1 MTSTSIEKNHHSSPA
16 DSFEEFFHSGF
27 DETTSPFI
35 TPRSRQ
41 WGQSLTLKASFTAG
55 FLLLL
60 SFILSNSPS
69 TVPLSHALLVQVYF
83 LTGIPSLIT
92 AIKNIL
98 KIKINIEVLMTLA
111 AFLSVFIGS
120 GIEGGL
126 LLVLF
131 SLSGAIESHV
141 SSRAKSSLNTL
152 RELSPSKATV
162 ISGKGKLLE
171 RSVKDITVGTKI
183 LIKSDEVVA
192 LDGEVLTGAS
202 SVSLVHLTGE
212 NLPIAKGPGDE
223 VPAGSRNLEGTLT
236 LKVTRTSHHSTLAN
250 IIRLITQA
258 QEARP
263 KLQRWLDKIGSFYSS
278 TIIFLTSLLAISLPT
293 LLNIGYLGPEGSI
306 YRSIAFLITA
316 SPCAL
321 IIAVP
326 MAYLSTISACARQGI
341 LLKGGF
347 ILDALASCSSIA
359 FDKTGTL
366 TTGMLKLI
374 QIERL
379 SGKASKQETD
389 EALAVALSLERST
402 IHPIAR
408 SITTFVEEKGISP
421 ANIKNFKA
429 IPGYGLEGTAI
440 LDRGEVEVKIGHPV
454 FISSKVEKSISS
466 ALMDKADEIH
476 RNGDGLAV
484 LLVGDEIF
492 LIHLS
497 DTLRAN
503 TKDLIYKLQ
512 IEDNL
517 DVLMLSGDHPGSVKK
532 IAQETGINKYHADL
546 RPDDKLEYVSKLSQ
560 KSGLIMVGDG
570 MNDAPALARST
581 VGVSMGQVGN
591 SATIEISDVVLL
603 QDDLE
608 KLPWL
613 IKRSHL
619 TQKVVFQNVVIAGS
633 AIIFAS
639 IAALLGIIPLWVAVI
654 LHEGGT
660 VIVGLNSLRLLRK

>member
-1 MTSTSIEKNHHSSPA
+1 MTSNSIGKIHNPPQTE
-16 DSFEEFFHSGF
+16 SFDEFFHSGF
-27 DETTSPFI
+27 DETASPFI
-35 TPRSRQ
+35 TLRSRH
-41 WGQSLTLKASFTAG
+41 WGNSLTLKASFTAG
-55 FLLLL
+55 FLLFI
-60 SFILSNSPS
+60 SFILSNTPN
-69 TVPLSHALLVQVYF
+69 TVALSNALLVQVYF

-98 KIKINIEVLMTLA
+98 KAKINIEVLMTLA

-141 SSRAKSSLNTL
+141 ATKAKSSLNTL
-152 RELSPSKATV
+152 NELSPSKATV
-162 ISGKGKLLE
+162 ISGKDKLLE

-183 LIKSDEVVA
+183 LIKAGEVVA

-212 NLPIAKGPGDE
+212 NLPVPKAPGDE
-223 VPAGSRNLEGTLT
+223 IPAGSRNLEGTLT
-236 LKVTRTSHHSTLAN
+236 LRVTRTSNHSTLAN

-263 KLQRWLDKIGSFYSS
+263 KLQRWLDKVGGIYSS
-278 TIIFLTSLLAISLPT
+278 SIIFLTTALAITLPFI
-293 LLNIGYLGPEGSI
+293 LGINYLGPDGSI

-326 MAYLSTISACARQGI
+326 IAYLSTISACAKQGI

-347 ILDALASCSSIA
+347 ILDALAGCSTIA

-366 TTGMLKLI
+366 TTGKLKLT
-374 QIERL
+374 QVTKL
-379 SGKASKQETD
+379 NGQASASETD
-389 EALAVALSLERST
+389 EALAIALTLERST

-408 SITTFVEEKGISP
+408 SIVDYVENKGITP
-421 ANIKNFKA
+421 AQIQNFKA

-454 FISSKVEKSISS
+454 FISSKLEKTLSS
-466 ALMDKADEIH
+466 SLMQKSDEIH
-476 RNGDGLAV
+476 RDGNGLAV
-484 LLVGDEIF
+484 LLVGDQIF
-492 LIHLS
+492 LIHFS
-497 DTLRAN
+497 DSLRAN
-503 TKDLIYKLQ
+503 TKDLIHKLQ
-512 IEDNL
+512 SEDNL
-517 DVLMLSGDHPGSVKK
+517 NILMLSGDHPSSVKK
-532 IAQETGINKYHADL
+532 IAQAIGITDYHADL
-546 RPDDKLEYVSKLSQ
+546 RPNDKLEYVSKISQ
-560 KSGLIMVGDG
+560 ENGLIMVGDG

-581 VGVSMGQVGN
+581 VGVSMGQLGN
-591 SATIEISDVVLL
+591 SATVEISDVVLL

-613 IKRSHL
+613 IRRSRL
-619 TQKVVFQNVVIAGS
+619 TQKIVFQNVVIAGS

-639 IAALLGIIPLWVAVI
+639 IAALLGVIPLWLAVI

-660 VIVGLNSLRLLRK
+660 VIVGLNSLRLLRR